1 MSLCYDLKEEKL
13 KKSTNETTKMYFNVV
28 VIVWCLSSDENKER
42 SSSAPFVGKTG
53 RRSFPTE
60 AGDLQG
66 RSRALMHRSGHVSC
80 VRSKRVSS

>member
-1 MSLCYDLKEEKL
+1 MLLRAFRGGLEL
-13 KKSTNETTKMYFNVV
+13 KKQESFKKFKEISFHGM
-28 VIVWCLSSDENKER
+28 VWCLSSDENRER

-66 RSRALMHRSGHVSC
+66 GA
-80 VRSKRVSS
+80 

>member
-1 MSLCYDLKEEKL
+1 MKIQEILYLIGTEIIQIGPFKAEKIGF
-13 KKSTNETTKMYFNVV
+13 KDFNFHF
-28 VIVWCLSSDENKER
+28 IVWCLSSDENRER

-66 RSRALMHRSGHVSC
+66 GAEH
-80 VRSKRVSS
+80 